1 MTLTSMDEENR
12 WSLSSLNPQIL
23 GTTAKNLITT
33 TTWHP
38 GFMHACTGVY

>member
-1 MTLTSMDEENR
+1 MTLTSTDEENR

-33 TTWHP
+33 TMWRP
-38 GFMHACTGVY
+38 GFMHAYAGVY